1 MSAPT
6 YLDAYLHYAGWHGIL
21 SIAPDD
27 QPAFQQWLRGEGRD
41 YWEHER
47 TLYYRAA
54 LERVQISKPPTIVQ
68 AYQDAVEKGHQDPND
83 ATARAQFIAQ
93 WNAQHGEAAP

>member
-1 MSAPT
+1 MPHLIDAAT
-6 YLDAYLHYAGWHGIL
+6 KQRALDLLDAGMAVKAVAEEMGV
-21 SIAPDD
+21 A
-27 QPAFQQWLRGEGRD
+27 AV
-41 YWEHER
+41 
-47 TLYYRAA
+47 TLYRWKQEADQKPPEEDDVPA
-54 LERVQISKPPTIVQ
+54 PIPPTIVQ